1 MKYYKIQIKLFYP
14 NNRIASTAVGDNIP
28 DIEFYLKK
36 IRGGEII
43 MDTPL
48 FDSFH
53 LESYDRKK
61 YWEWQL
67 FDVYHLRGAGIHIPS
82 WFISENTKN
91 LLENFSLSCPYNFY
105 PCKLLYKNKKLD
117 YFIFQFAGQIIIDII
132 RTKYIKWNQSVFI
145 NPIDESYMSI
155 NSMSEFIDISRHIRK
170 ISEYEKEIKLQK
182 LVLKDNIDFFP
193 MGTYLN
199 DDLVSERLKQAIET
213 MGITG
218 FEFSELDYDVVIEEG

>member
-28 DIEFYLKK
+28 YIEFYLKK
-36 IRGGEII
+36 IRSGEII
-43 MDTPL
+43 MNTPL

-53 LESYDRKK
+53 LESYDKKK

-67 FDVYHLRGAGIHIPS
+67 FDVYNLRGAGIHIPG
-82 WFISENTKN
+82 WFVSEDMKN

-105 PCKLLYKNKKLD
+105 PCKLLYKNKKID

-132 RTKYIKWNQSVFI
+132 RTTYINWSNSIFF
-145 NPIDESYMSI
+145 NPIDESYSSI
-155 NSMSEFIDISRHIRK
+155 NSMKEFIDESRRVMK
-170 ISEYEKEIKLQK
+170 TSKYDKEIKLLK
-182 LVLKDNIDFFP
+182 LFLKDNIDFFP

-199 DDLVSERLKQAIET
+199 DDLVSERLKQAIEK

-218 FEFSELDYDVVIEEG
+218 FEFSELDYEVVVEE